1 MVAVTATA
9 TLAAGGTAW
18 LTVRGLLLATVDA
31 DLRERANGFVRG
43 GVPEGWLSDRMSSPM
58 RGENDGSHLVLFDEH
73 GVEHYRSPAL
83 GAADD
88 IAAAVTP
95 GGPIVAL
102 RLVDGTPLRVC
113 AVEAPIR
120 SRRSWRDQQHTPAH
134 DERRVVVVL
143 SQSTATVVSDL
154 QRLGGV
160 LVGLWLL
167 AGGLAWAAAW
177 SLRRAV
183 LRPVARLA
191 CAINAIDPETLHP
204 RPQVADAPHE
214 LARIVGR
221 LDQLLGR
228 VDTVLTREKTTIS
241 AIAHEL
247 RTPVAGLRTT
257 LEFAC
262 ARGGDAES
270 QRTYQTCLEV
280 VVAMQTQVE
289 TLLRLSRLEA
299 GAEALDQESCD
310 LVVLLRDSWNAVA
323 ERAEHRHHAITWHL
337 PATMMVTSNREALRT
352 IIGNAFSNAIDHA
365 PIGSAL
371 TVGLAVTAD
380 GAASS
385 AGEAPNSAS
394 WNLAIS
400 NPSSLED
407 ASRVFAAYWRADP
420 ARGSGHSG
428 LGLALSRR
436 LAHLLGLDITATA
449 DGRTFVLVV
458 SCATHQDLPRSQDVV
473 SEPR

>member
-18 LTVRGLLLATVDA
+18 LTVRSLLLATVDA
-31 DLRERANGFVRG
+31 DLRERANGFARG
-43 GVPEGWLSDRMSSPM
+43 GVPEGWLSDRFSPPV
-58 RGENDGSHLVLFDEH
+58 RGENDGNHLVLFDEH
-73 GVEHYRSPAL
+73 GVERYRSPAL
-83 GAADD
+83 STTAELTT
-88 IAAAVTP
+88 AVTP
-95 GGPIVAL
+95 GGPIVGLHLA
-102 RLVDGTPLRVC
+102 DGTPVRAC
-113 AVEAPIR
+113 AIEAPIR
-120 SRRSWRDQQHTPAH
+120 SRRSWRDQNQTPAP
-134 DERRVVVVL
+134 DDRRVVVML
-143 SQSTATVVSDL
+143 TQSTATVVSDL
-154 QRLGGV
+154 QRLGAV
-160 LVGLWLL
+160 LAGLWLL

-270 QRTYQTCLEV
+270 LRTYQTCLDV

-299 GAEALDQESCD
+299 GAEALAEEPCD
-310 LVVLLRDSWNAVA
+310 LVTLLRETWTTTG
-323 ERAEHRHHAITWHL
+323 ERAAARQHTIVWHL
-337 PATMMVTSNREALRT
+337 PPTVMVTSNREALRT
-352 IIGNAFSNAIDHA
+352 IVGNAFINAIDHA
-365 PIGSAL
+365 TAGSTITVDL
-371 TVGLAVTAD
+371 TVIA
-380 GAASS
+380 
-385 AGEAPNSAS
+385 EAPLL
-394 WNLAIS
+394 WRLTIS
-400 NPSSLED
+400 NPSPLED
-407 ASRVFAAYWRADP
+407 ASRVFAAFWRADP

-428 LGLALSRR
+428 LGLALSQR
-436 LAHLLGLDITATA
+436 LAHLLALDIAAIA
-449 DGRTFVLVV
+449 DGRTFSLVL
-458 SCATHQDLPRSQDVV
+458 SPLTDAPRHRGQDVV

>member
-31 DLRERANGFVRG
+31 DLRERANGFARG
-43 GVPEGWLSDRMSSPM
+43 GVPEGWLSDRFSPPV
-58 RGENDGSHLVLFDEH
+58 RSENDGKHLVLFDEH
-73 GVEHYRSPAL
+73 GVERYRSPAL
-83 GAADD
+83 SPTDD
-88 IAAAVTP
+88 LAAAVTP
-95 GGPIVAL
+95 GGPIAAL
-102 RLVDGTPLRVC
+102 RLTDGTPVRVY
-113 AVEAPIR
+113 AVEAPVR
-120 SRRSWRDQQHTPAH
+120 SRRSWRDQNQTPAP
-134 DERRVVVVL
+134 DDRRVVVVL

-154 QRLGGV
+154 QRLGTV
-160 LVGLWLL
+160 LGGLWVL

-204 RPQVADAPHE
+204 RPQVADAPRE

-228 VDTVLTREKTTIS
+228 VDTVLTREKTTLS

-270 QRTYQTCLEV
+270 QRTYQTCLDV

-299 GAEALDQESCD
+299 GAEVLDQESCD
-310 LVVLLRDSWNAVA
+310 MVALLRDTWSAVA
-323 ERAEHRHHAITWHL
+323 ERAAARQQTIHWQVPTAL
-337 PATMMVTSNREALRT
+337 VVTSNCAALRT
-352 IIGNAFSNAIDHA
+352 ILGNAFTNAIDHA
-365 PIGSAL
+365 ATGS
-371 TVGLAVTAD
+371 TISVAVTVRAD
-380 GAASS
+380 TDNG
-385 AGEAPNSAS
+385 PTQ
-394 WNLAIS
+394 WRLTIS
-400 NPSSLED
+400 NPSLLSD
-407 ASRVFAAYWRADP
+407 ASRVFAAFWRADP

-428 LGLALSRR
+428 LGLALSQR
-436 LAHLLGLDITATA
+436 LAHLLGLEIAATA
-449 DGRTFVLVV
+449 DGLTFSLVLSPAVIP
-458 SCATHQDLPRSQDVV
+458 LPHGQDVV
-473 SEPR
+473 SDPS